1 MADLARILIIRPSA
15 LGDVCRSV
23 PVLVSLRSAYPTARI
38 DWLVQ
43 DSFAGAIEAH
53 PALDNVVLFPRRPFG
68 KLHRPKNLID
78 FMKWIGSIRRTR
90 YDMVVDAQGLLRS
103 GFFACASRAPRRV
116 GYRNAAELAWV
127 FTNQSVL
134 VPKSMHA
141 VDRMLA
147 LMETA
152 GAHPTDDMR
161 LYTSAEHRAEAV
173 ELLGDRRKRMVL
185 LAPTSRWASKR
196 WPIDR
201 FNALT
206 ERLLQEGVDRI
217 VVVGGPEERTQ
228 CTPLLLLA
236 DREPRVVDLVGK
248 TSVGTLLAVVERAGV
263 VVANDS
269 AVMHMGVGLERP
281 LLGLFGPTRV
291 ELVGPY
297 HRQIDV
303 IQHVGAHDAL
313 DHKVGK
319 HAPLMERISVDE
331 VFEATMTRL
340 ERGR

>member
-1 MADLARILIIRPSA
+1 VADPSGILIIRPSA

-23 PVLVSLRSAYPTARI
+23 PVLASLRSAYPSARI

-43 DSFAGAIEAH
+43 DTFAGAIEAH
-53 PALDNVVLFPRRPFG
+53 PALDNVVPFARKRFG

-78 FMKWIGSIRRTR
+78 FVKWLGSIRRTR

-103 GFFACASRAPRRV
+103 GFFAWASRAPRRV

-152 GAHPTDDMR
+152 GARPTDDMR
-161 LYTSAEHRAEAV
+161 LYTSEEHRAEAV

-185 LAPTSRWASKR
+185 IAPTSRWASKR
-196 WPIDR
+196 WAIDR

-206 ERLLQEGVDRI
+206 ERLLKEGVDRI
-217 VVVGGPEERTQ
+217 VVVGGPDERTQ

-248 TSVGTLLAVVERAGV
+248 TSIGTLLAVVERAGV

-269 AVMHMGVGLERP
+269 AVMHMGVGLDRP
-281 LLGLFGPTRV
+281 LVGLFGPTRI

-297 HRQIDV
+297 RRDDDV
-303 IQHVGAHDAL
+303 IQHVGGHDTF
-313 DHKVGK
+313 DHKDDK
-319 HAPLMERISVDE
+319 NAALMERISVDE
-331 VFEATMTRL
+331 VFETTMTRL